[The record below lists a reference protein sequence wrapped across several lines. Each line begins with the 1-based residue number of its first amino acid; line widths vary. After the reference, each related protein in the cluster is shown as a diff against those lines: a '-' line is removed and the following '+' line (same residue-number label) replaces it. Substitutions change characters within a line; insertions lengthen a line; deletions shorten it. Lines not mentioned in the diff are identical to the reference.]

1 MTDNLPPSKFGAGYT
16 YGGPPSEP
24 PQPQVSQPAPAPRTN
39 PVSYASARP
48 PLNSNGSQIADG
60 QRPVAYT
67 YPASATPP
75 GSATA
80 AIGGVF
86 ALLSTGVLGWVASYS
101 IRTLM
106 LASDREYWNYVDDK
120 EKALIIGSVILLGA
134 ATVLSFVGAVMLFSR
149 ARAAKTCLT
158 LGFVCAITQ
167 AIVSFVFVAAS
178 VGGRGATLEA
188 IFRYWLGRDIVAV
201 GSILAI
207 ILPLVAMILARS
219 SARQSPSPLVAFLP
233 NG

>member
-24 PQPQVSQPAPAPRTN
+24 PRQQVSQPAPVSGAN
-39 PVSYASARP
+39 PVSYASVRS
-48 PLNSNGSQIADG
+48 PLNSNGSQVPDG

-67 YPASATPP
+67 YPASPAAP

-80 AIGGVF
+80 VVGGVF
-86 ALLSTGVLGWVASYS
+86 ALLSAGVLGWMASYS

-106 LASDREYWNYVDDK
+106 LASDREYWNYVDNK
-120 EKALIIGSVILLGA
+120 EKALIIGSAILLSA
-134 ATVLSFVGAVMLFSR
+134 ATVLSFIGAVMLFSR
-149 ARAAKTCLT
+149 ARAAKTWLT
-158 LGFVCAITQ
+158 LAFVCAITQ

-178 VGGRGATLEA
+178 VSGRGATLEA
-188 IFRYWLGRDIVAV
+188 VFRYWLGRDIVAV
-201 GSILAI
+201 GSLLAI

-219 SARQSPSPLVAFLP
+219 SARQNPVVVFPRP
-233 NG
+233 